1 MLLTILSSLFGV
13 ASGVLPNIVKLMEVK
28 QDQRHEIELTK
39 LKMEAA
45 SKGLEL
51 TAISEGAK
59 ADAAEGESVRQHDTA
74 IHTTGFM
81 EGLRASIRPVI
92 TYCFFFL
99 FCGVKITIVYI
110 MIQRDYN
117 SMDIINAVWDQN
129 TMAVFAAVLGFW
141 FGSRSMTRLTEM
153 YNIKVTQQGPS
164 LNSNQIQVKK
174 GK

>member
-110 MIQRDYN
+110 MIQKDYN

-129 TMAVFAAVLGFW
+129 TMAVFAGILGFW

-153 YNIKVTQQGPS
+153 YNIKVTQQSPS
-164 LNSNQIQVKK
+164 LSSNQIQVKK

>member
-13 ASGVLPNIVKLMEVK
+13 ASAVLPNLVKIMETK
-28 QDQRHEIELTK
+28 QDNRHEIELTK

-59 ADAAEGESVRQHDTA
+59 ADAAEGDSVRQHDTA
-74 IHTTGFM
+74 INSSGFL

-99 FCGVKITIVYI
+99 FCGVKIAIVWI
-110 MIQRDYN
+110 MIQRDH
-117 SMDIINAVWDQN
+117 SPMDIVNAVWDQN

-153 YNIKVTQQGPS
+153 YNIKVTQ
-164 LNSNQIQVKK
+164 NNVASNQIQVKK

>member
-1 MLLTILSSLFGV
+1 MLLTILSSLFCV
-13 ASGVLPNIVKLMEVK
+13 ASAVLPNLVKIMETK
-28 QDQRHEIELTK
+28 QDNRHEIELTK

-59 ADAAEGESVRQHDTA
+59 ADAAEGDSVRQHDTA
-74 IHTTGFM
+74 INSSGFL

-99 FCGVKITIVYI
+99 FCGVKIAIVWI
-110 MIQRDYN
+110 MIQRDH
-117 SMDIINAVWDQN
+117 SPMDIVNAVWDQN

-153 YNIKVTQQGPS
+153 YNIKVTQ
-164 LNSNQIQVKK
+164 NNVASNQIQVKK

>member
-13 ASGVLPNIVKLMEVK
+13 ASAVLPNLVKIMETK
-28 QDQRHEIELTK
+28 QDNRHEIELTK

-51 TAISEGAK
+51 TAIAESAK
-59 ADAAEGESVRQHDTA
+59 ADAEESNSVRQHDTA
-74 IHTTGFM
+74 IHTTGFL

-99 FCGVKITIVYI
+99 FCGVKIAIVFV
-110 MIQRDYN
+110 MLKQGHN
-117 SMDIINAVWDQN
+117 PNDIINAVWDQN
-129 TMAVFAAVLGFW
+129 TMAVFAGIISFW
-141 FGSRSMTRLTEM
+141 FGSRSMIKLNEM
-153 YNIKVTQQGPS
+153 YNIKVTQQSPS

>member
-28 QDQRHEIELTK
+28 QDHKHEIELTK

-51 TAISEGAK
+51 TALAEGAK
-59 ADAAEGESVRQHDTA
+59 ADAAEGESLRQHDSA

-92 TYCFFFL
+92 TYGFFFL
-99 FCGVKITIVYI
+99 FCGIKIAIVWI
-110 MIQRDYN
+110 MIQKN
-117 SMDIINAVWDQN
+117 HNPMDIVNAVWDQN
-129 TMAVFAAVLGFW
+129 TMAVFAAIVSFW
-141 FGSRSMTRLTEM
+141 FGNRAMVKLTET
-153 YNIKVTQQGPS
+153 YNIKVSQKPS
-164 LNSNQIQVKK
+164 LASNEIQVKK
-174 GK
+174 SK

>member
-1 MLLTILSSLFGV
+1 MLLTLLSSLFGV

-28 QDQRHEIELTK
+28 QDHKHEIELTK

-51 TAISEGAK
+51 TAIAEGAK
-59 ADAAEGESVRQHDTA
+59 ADAAEGDSLRQHDSA

-81 EGLRASIRPVI
+81 EGLRSSIRPVI

-99 FCGVKITIVYI
+99 FCGVKISIVWI
-110 MIQRDYN
+110 MIQRDHN
-117 SMDIINAVWDQN
+117 PMDIVNAVWDQN

-153 YNIKVTQQGPS
+153 YNIKVSQKPS
-164 LNSNQIQVKK
+164 ISNGEIQVRK

>member
-28 QDQRHEIELTK
+28 QDHKHEIELTK

-74 IHTTGFM
+74 IRTTGFL

-99 FCGVKITIVYI
+99 FCGVKVAIVYV
-110 MIQRDYN
+110 MLQKGHN
-117 SMDIINAVWDQN
+117 PTDIINAVWDQN

>member
-28 QDQRHEIELTK
+28 QDHKHEIELTK

-51 TAISEGAK
+51 TAIAEGAK
-59 ADAAEGESVRQHDTA
+59 ADAAEGDSLRQHDSA

-81 EGLRASIRPVI
+81 EGLRSSIRPVI

-99 FCGVKITIVYI
+99 FCGVKISIVWI
-110 MIQRDYN
+110 MIQRDHN
-117 SMDIINAVWDQN
+117 PMDIVNAVWDQN

-153 YNIKVTQQGPS
+153 YNIKVSQKPS
-164 LNSNQIQVKK
+164 VANGEIQVRK

>member
-1 MLLTILSSLFGV
+1 MLLTLLSSLFGV

-28 QDQRHEIELTK
+28 QDHQHEIELTK

-74 IHTTGFM
+74 INSSGFM
-81 EGLRASIRPVI
+81 EGFRASIRPVI

-99 FCGVKITIVYI
+99 FCGVKIATATF
-110 MIQRDYN
+110 MFDKGYN
-117 SMDIINAVWDQN
+117 AIEIANAVWDQN
-129 TMAVFAAVLGFW
+129 TMAIFAAIIGFW
-141 FGSRSMTRLTEM
+141 FGSRAMTRLTEM
-153 YNIKVTQQGPS
+153 YNIKVSAQGPKM
-164 LNSNQIQVKK
+164 NQLEIKR